1 MRIAAAQ
8 YPIELLAS
16 WDAYRM
22 KLESWVGEAAGNGAE
37 LLLFPEYG
45 GMELAS
51 LLDENSRG
59 DLKASIEGMKQFVE
73 PFLELHAEL
82 ARRYGVHIAAAS
94 LPVGNSVGQF
104 HNVTHLF
111 SPDGPYSS
119 QEKIVMT
126 RFERELWGI
135 EGGNRLRLFETD
147 LGPIGIAICYDV
159 EFPLLVHR
167 LCDSGARLILV
178 PSCTDAVAGYS
189 RVNIACRARAIENQC
204 YVAMAPTVG
213 EAPWSPAVDVN
224 VGAAGVY
231 APPDRG
237 LPDTGI
243 IAEGALNGAQWLYAD
258 IDFTH
263 TERVR
268 RDGQVLNSR
277 DWAEQEGLGRAERVQ
292 LSRAVKSA

>member
-1 MRIAAAQ
+1 
-8 YPIELLAS
+8 
-16 WDAYRM
+16 
-22 KLESWVGEAAGNGAE
+22 
-37 LLLFPEYG
+37 
-45 GMELAS
+45 
-51 LLDENSRG
+51 
-59 DLKASIEGMKQFVE
+59 
-73 PFLELHAEL
+73 
-82 ARRYGVHIAAAS
+82 
-94 LPVGNSVGQF
+94 
-104 HNVTHLF
+104 
-111 SPDGPYSS
+111 
-119 QEKIVMT
+119 
-126 RFERELWGI
+126 
-135 EGGNRLRLFETD
+135 
-147 LGPIGIAICYDV
+147 
-159 EFPLLVHR
+159 
-167 LCDSGARLILV
+167 
-178 PSCTDAVAGYS
+178 
-189 RVNIACRARAIENQC
+189 
-204 YVAMAPTVG
+204 MAPTVG